1 MGVLSR
7 IGIALDSDLLKRFD
21 RSIARRGYTNRS
33 EAFRDLIR
41 DRLVT
46 EQTAAPDAT
55 VVGTV
60 TLIYDHHSHGVS
72 EKLTEV
78 QHDNHDL
85 VVSTSHAHLDHES
98 CLEVLIVHGKS
109 ARVEQFADRLIGLK
123 GVQHGRLV
131 MTVPAHQIEP
141 AHSHTHDHRIPCAG
155 PSGYRLRR
163 NRWPSLSR
171 PGGGRPA
178 CAAWLR
184 CHVAHFPQ
192 GG

>member
-1 MGVLSR
+1 MGILSR
-7 IGIALDSDLLKRFD
+7 IGIALDSELLKRFD

-46 EQTAAPDAT
+46 EQTAAPDAI

-60 TLIYDHHSHGVS
+60 TLIYDHHASGIT

-78 QHDNHDL
+78 QHEHHEL
-85 VVSTSHAHLDHES
+85 VVSTSHAHLDHDS

-109 ARVEQFADRLIGLK
+109 AKVEKFADLLIGLK

-131 MTVPAHQIEP
+131 MTVPAHAIEHTHEHGHK
-141 AHSHTHDHRIPCAG
+141 HSHTH
-155 PSGYRLRR
+155 
-163 NRWPSLSR
+163 
-171 PGGGRPA
+171 
-178 CAAWLR
+178 
-184 CHVAHFPQ
+184 
-192 GG
+192 

>member
-21 RSIARRGYTNRS
+21 RSISRRGYTNRS

-41 DRLVT
+41 DRLVS
-46 EQTAAPDAT
+46 EQTAEPNAT

-60 TLIYDHHSHGVS
+60 TLIFDHHAHGIT

-78 QHDNHDL
+78 QHENHDL

-98 CLEVLIVHGKS
+98 CLEVLIVHGQS
-109 ARVEQFADRLIGLK
+109 ARVAQFADRLIGLK

-131 MTVPAHQIEP
+131 MTVPAHAI
-141 AHSHTHDHRIPCAG
+141 AHIHENGHKHNHKHSQDHK
-155 PSGYRLRR
+155 
-163 NRWPSLSR
+163 
-171 PGGGRPA
+171 
-178 CAAWLR
+178 
-184 CHVAHFPQ
+184 H
-192 GG
+192 